1 MKRICFMSM
10 LLTATLTVACA
21 RDGEKNRTADQPA
34 ARTGGAAV
42 GTAGDAGRDVSN
54 ADRDFVRE
62 ITAANMAEIQ
72 GAKLALERASDSN
85 VKKFAQMMVTDHTQA
100 GEKLKAVA
108 SQHNLVAGNAEAEKN
123 PVEAFANKTGA
134 DFEREYADKMVDAHQ
149 DMVDKLESRIDKEN
163 LTKWKESNS
172 NPATGQ
178 KARGEAMTIVAEKSD
193 NPATQALNQ
202 WAAET
207 YPVAFAH
214 LQAARDLQK
223 GLEAAARTRKK

>member
-1 MKRICFMSM
+1 MKRTCFLPM

-21 RDGEKNRTADQPA
+21 RDGEQNRTADQPA
-34 ARTGGAAV
+34 APTSGAAV

-54 ADRDFVRE
+54 ADRDFVRD
-62 ITAANMAEIQ
+62 ITAANMAEMQ
-72 GAKLALERASDSN
+72 MAKLALERASDSN

-108 SQHNLVAGNAEAEKN
+108 SQHNLAMASGGDAEKN
-123 PVEAFANKTGA
+123 PAEAIANKSGA
-134 DFEREYADKMVDAHQ
+134 DFEREYADTMIDAHQ

-163 LTKWKESNS
+163 LTKWKESNT

-193 NPATQALNQ
+193 NPATLALNQ

-223 GLEAAARTRKK
+223 GLEAAARTRK